1 VTVAVPRA
9 AGLAAGAA
17 AVLVLAATAGCGVP
31 AETAPRAIES
41 PAVLPIPASPPV
53 TRQAAGPDSQRLC
66 LTREARLV
74 EVTRPVSGPAS
85 VQETVRDLLAG
96 PTEVESGAGLNT
108 ALGGTPL
115 VTGVRLEDGIAVVG
129 LRRDTEGSSRAD
141 DVLALGQVVCTLTA
155 RGDVVGVVFERAGE
169 RVAVP
174 RGDGSL
180 ATGPLRGGDFDQL
193 RAPSP

>member
-1 VTVAVPRA
+1 VTVAPRGAVALAARA
-9 AGLAAGAA
+9 AAALA
-17 AVLVLAATAGCGVP
+17 LAATAACGVP

-41 PAVLPIPASPPV
+41 PVVLPLPASPPP
-53 TRQAAGPDSQRLC
+53 TQQAAGPASQRLC

-74 EVTRPVSGPAS
+74 EVTRPLSGQAS

-96 PTEVESGAGLNT
+96 PTEAESGAGLNT

-115 VTGVRLEDGIAVVG
+115 VTGVRLEDGVAVVG
-129 LRRDTEGSSRAD
+129 LRSDTAGSSRAD

-155 RGDVVGVVFERAGE
+155 RGDVQGVVFERDGE

-180 ATGPLRGGDFDQL
+180 ATGPLRRGDFDQL
-193 RAPSP
+193 RAPGP

>member
-1 VTVAVPRA
+1 MTAPARRVVA
-9 AGLAAGAA
+9 GAAGAVA
-17 AVLVLAATAGCGVP
+17 ALVLTATAGCGVP

-41 PAVLPIPASPPV
+41 PAVLPLPASPPP
-53 TRQAAGPDSQRLC
+53 TQQGAGPASQRLC

-74 EVTRPVSGPAS
+74 EVTRPMSGPAS

-96 PTEVESGAGLNT
+96 PTEAESATGLNT

-129 LRRDTEGSSRAD
+129 LRSDAEGSSRAD
-141 DVLALGQVVCTLTA
+141 DVLALGQVVCTLTK
-155 RGDVVGVVFERAGE
+155 RGDVQGVVFERAGE

-180 ATGPLRGGDFDQL
+180 APGPLRRGDFDQL
-193 RAPSP
+193 RAPDL

>member
-1 VTVAVPRA
+1 MTAPARRVV
-9 AGLAAGAA
+9 AGAA
-17 AVLVLAATAGCGVP
+17 VAALAALTAAGCGVP

-41 PAVLPIPASPPV
+41 PAVLPLPASPPP
-53 TRQAAGPDSQRLC
+53 TEQGAGPVSQRLC

-74 EVTRPVSGPAS
+74 EVTRPMSGPAS

-96 PTEVESGAGLNT
+96 PTEAESATGLNT

-129 LRRDTEGSSRAD
+129 LRSDAEGSSRAD
-141 DVLALGQVVCTLTA
+141 DVLALGQVVCTLTT
-155 RGDVVGVVFERAGE
+155 RGDVQGVVFERAGA

-180 ATGPLRGGDFDQL
+180 ATGPLRRGDFDQL
-193 RAPSP
+193 RAPDL